1 MTNSPQIKKE
11 LTGYIIRDVF
21 SSLGLSI
28 YILADTYF
36 IAYAVGPI
44 GLAALNIDL
53 PLFNLFNGLG
63 LMLGIGGATI
73 FSINK
78 VNHPEKSQA
87 IFTEVLSF
95 GILLGLI
102 IMSLGLIF
110 IHPLLH
116 LLGANHETLGPSLAY
131 LRVILIGSPLFILN
145 NLVLSFVRN
154 DSNPH
159 LTMIATLSQSLFVI
173 IFDYLLM
180 FPLHMGMMGAALATI
195 CSPLVSLL
203 ILTQHRHHPERLLT
217 LKKLTLNFKPTFK
230 AVQLGFPS
238 FLTEMSTGVSIFVF
252 NIVILHLA
260 DNYAVAAYGIIA
272 NILLIG
278 LSLFNGVAV
287 GVQPIVSRE
296 FGKRNWHN
304 VKTSL
309 RIGLLSALGIAT
321 GLYLVLLGFKEPIIA
336 IFNHDHNQ
344 LLVHYA
350 AAGIPLI
357 FISFFFSSM
366 NIVNNLFMTAIA
378 QPRLSF
384 FVAIM
389 RGYVLLIGSVLL
401 LSALFGLTGVWL
413 SVPLTEL
420 VVLIGGFFITH
431 SLLNTL
437 GE

>member
-1 MTNSPQIKKE
+1 
-11 LTGYIIRDVF
+11 
-21 SSLGLSI
+21 
-28 YILADTYF
+28 
-36 IAYAVGPI
+36 
-44 GLAALNIDL
+44 
-53 PLFNLFNGLG
+53 
-63 LMLGIGGATI
+63 
-73 FSINK
+73 
-78 VNHPEKSQA
+78 
-87 IFTEVLSF
+87 
-95 GILLGLI
+95 
-102 IMSLGLIF
+102 MSLGLIF

-203 ILTQHRHHPERLLT
+203 ILTRHRHHPDRLLT

-272 NILLIG
+272 NILLVG

>member
-95 GILLGLI
+95 GILLGII

-272 NILLIG
+272 NILLVG

>member
-230 AVQLGFPS
+230 AIQLGFPS

-272 NILLIG
+272 NILLVG

>member
-217 LKKLTLNFKPTFK
+217 LKKLTLNFKATFK

-272 NILLIG
+272 NILLVG

>member
-78 VNHPEKSQA
+78 VNHPEKSQT

-272 NILLIG
+272 NILLVG

>member
-203 ILTQHRHHPERLLT
+203 ILTRHRHHPDRLLT

-272 NILLIG
+272 NILLVG

-309 RIGLLSALGIAT
+309 RIGLLSALGIAA

>member
-272 NILLIG
+272 NILLVG

>member
-272 NILLIG
+272 NILLVG

-389 RGYVLLIGSVLL
+389 RGYILLIGSVLL

>member
-1 MTNSPQIKKE
+1 LTNSPQIKKE

-272 NILLIG
+272 NILLVG

>member
-1 MTNSPQIKKE
+1 MKNSPQIKKE

-230 AVQLGFPS
+230 AIQLGFPS

-272 NILLIG
+272 NILLVG

>member
-272 NILLIG
+272 NILLVG

-401 LSALFGLTGVWL
+401 LAALFGLTGVWL

>member
-78 VNHPEKSQA
+78 INHPEKSQA

-272 NILLIG
+272 NILLVG

>member
-44 GLAALNIDL
+44 GLGALNIAL
-53 PLFNLFNGLG
+53 PLFNGLG

-230 AVQLGFPS
+230 AIQLGFPS

-272 NILLIG
+272 NILLVG